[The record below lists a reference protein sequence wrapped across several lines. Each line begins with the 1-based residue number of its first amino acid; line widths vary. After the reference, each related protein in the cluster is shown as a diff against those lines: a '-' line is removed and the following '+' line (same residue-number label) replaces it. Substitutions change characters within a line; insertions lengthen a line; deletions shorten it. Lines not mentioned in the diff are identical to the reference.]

1 MLEEKKFFM
10 LNMMQDTEQNLEVL
24 NSVSNTKIQ
33 ALNQTINTL
42 RENKAALEK
51 MIHVLLI
58 FQANV

>member
-58 FQANV
+58 FHANV